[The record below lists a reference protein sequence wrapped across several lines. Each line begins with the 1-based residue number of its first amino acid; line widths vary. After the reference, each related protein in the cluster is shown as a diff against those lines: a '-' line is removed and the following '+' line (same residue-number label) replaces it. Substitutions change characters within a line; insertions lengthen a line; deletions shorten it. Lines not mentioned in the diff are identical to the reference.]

1 MKLEFKILI
10 CVIVIILITSV
21 IFIFSSIIGTKNN
34 TIDLNELQAQAEEI
48 ANRLNLKAIDGC
60 CYKKFDPGSD
70 SANNFLWKL
79 EEEKMQYSNKIY
91 YIKINTYDEYIEYQN
106 NFPEIIK
113 MTESDFK
120 DYYILFTAIENISME
135 KIIPTK
141 VKFENDKLNID
152 FGDSNNE
159 NDFEKVCTVFMIPRE
174 FDTNTF
180 ELQKIE
186 KDPLLEEFEG
196 GGTSTEG
203 LEHITE
209 DEALKSWQEYR
220 ENTLKWGENDYPVV
234 VKIEED
240 RVRPNNHFKYLPASD
255 YRQAEYYRD
264 AYIIYLSTTDGF
276 SNCEVYI
283 DKYTGKVIGGY
294 EHGV

>member
-1 MKLEFKILI
+1 MKLEFKIMI

-21 IFIFSSIIGTKNN
+21 IFIFSSIIGTKND
-34 TIDLNELQAQAEEI
+34 TLDLNELQSQAEEI
-48 ANRLNLKAIDGC
+48 ANRLNLRTINGC
-60 CYKKFDPGSD
+60 CYKKFNPGSD
-70 SANNFLWKL
+70 SANNFLWNL
-79 EEEKMQYSNKIY
+79 EEEKMQYSNRIY
-91 YIKINTYDEYIEYQN
+91 YIKINTYDEYKEYQN
-106 NFPEIIK
+106 NLSEIIDL
-113 MTESDFK
+113 TESDFK
-120 DYYILFTAIENISME
+120 DYYILFTAIENTSMV
-135 KIIPTK
+135 KIIPT
-141 VKFENDKLNID
+141 EIEYQNNKLKID
-152 FGDSNNE
+152 FGDSENE
-159 NDFEKVCTVFMIPRE
+159 DDFEKVCTVFMIPRE
-174 FDTNTF
+174 YDTNTF

-196 GGTSTEG
+196 GDTSTEG
-203 LEHITE
+203 LEPITE

-264 AYIIYLSTTDGF
+264 AYIICLTTTDGF
-276 SNCEVYI
+276 SNCEVYV